1 MKKLVVCLFFGTF
14 VSMLFAFDL
23 QKDIIEKALLYTGSI
38 YRTGGVEPRAFDCSG
53 FINFL
58 YKPFVPS
65 MPRIS
70 KDMANTY
77 PAISKDALQP
87 GDLVFFATTIEIGII
102 SHVALYLGDG
112 KIIHSI
118 SDGPETGVVV
128 TELNRNYWKKHYVSS
143 ARVVHTGL
151 GAQQKNASP
160 VGSAG
165 SAGSGGAGAQQKSA
179 GTGSAGAQQKSA
191 GTSSAGVQQKSAG
204 TGSAGT
210 QQKSADAK
218 SSGGTGSASPWDSW
232 DGYIEGDYA
241 LWKKDQD
248 DQFNASKNAYSSSS
262 EKSDYETWKNK

>member
-165 SAGSGGAGAQQKSA
+165 SAGSGGAG
-179 GTGSAGAQQKSA
+179 T
-191 GTSSAGVQQKSAG
+191 QQKSAG

>member
-70 KDMANTY
+70 KDMAKTY

-179 GTGSAGAQQKSA
+179 GTGSAG
-191 GTSSAGVQQKSAG
+191 
-204 TGSAGT
+204 T